1 MGMSA
6 ASALE
11 PGRQSMS
18 TDVSS
23 AENEGGAT
31 VRTARV
37 PKYYRLKKHL
47 LDMTQTQA
55 PGTPVPPERTL
66 AAEFDTSRTTVRQ
79 ALQEL
84 VVEGRLERIQGKG
97 TFVAKPKVS
106 QALQLTSYTE
116 DMRAQGLE
124 PTSQLLDI
132 GYITADDRLA
142 DLLDISAGGRVLR
155 IERLRMANGEP
166 MAIETTHLSA
176 KRFPALRRS
185 LVKYTSLYTALAE
198 VYDVHLAEAEETI
211 ETSLATPREAGLL
224 GTDVGLPMLLLSRH
238 SLDRTGQPV
247 EWVRSVYRGDRY
259 KFVAR
264 LQRPAD

>member
-1 MGMSA
+1 MA
-6 ASALE
+6 
-11 PGRQSMS
+11 
-18 TDVSS
+18 TDGSGTETE
-23 AENEGGAT
+23 AGAGA
-31 VRTARV
+31 RTARV

-47 LDMTQTQA
+47 LDMTETLP

-132 GYITADDRLA
+132 GYVTADDTLA
-142 DLLDISAGGRVLR
+142 GLLDIAAGGRVLR
-155 IERLRMANGEP
+155 IERLRLASGEP

-176 KRFPALRRS
+176 KRFPRCAAPWSSTPLSTPPSRRS
-185 LVKYTSLYTALAE
+185 TGYGS
-198 VYDVHLAEAEETI
+198 
-211 ETSLATPREAGLL
+211 PR
-224 GTDVGLPMLLLSRH
+224 PRRRSRRPWPPRARPGC
-238 SLDRTGQPV
+238 SART
-247 EWVRSVYRGDRY
+247 WACRC
-259 KFVAR
+259 
-264 LQRPAD
+264 